1 MGHSAIM
8 SVRITGNASDAI
20 KAFEKTAKRA
30 AAFGSFM
37 GNVAARGVE
46 KLWDKL
52 SSFSSDVIGMSDS
65 VDKFKNTMSFAGLD
79 TGAIDKAAKD
89 ARKYADETV
98 YGLDDIQNTVAQL
111 AANGV
116 KNYTQVT
123 QAAGNLNAVAGGNAE
138 TFKSVTMALTQT
150 IGAGK
155 LTTENWNQIAD
166 AIPGAS
172 GKLQEAMRKNQAFT
186 GDFRDA
192 MAKGQISAEE
202 FSQAL
207 VDLGMTDVAREA
219 ATSTQT
225 IEGALGNLEA
235 AITGGLADAFDLI
248 KPMVTAAMSAAAD
261 TISTYAGRATKYMA
275 DFGKAFTD
283 GGVLETGKTMLTDI
297 GRALGSLAGAFG
309 DVLGAL
315 NPFSADLSDASTA
328 GSIAAEMF
336 NTLTE
341 YVGAAS
347 NKLRDVAAWLSTA
360 AQGLRDSGAAQAFL
374 GVWNRIAPTLQAV
387 ASAIRDV
394 VAGFLPAG
402 SAMDTAANAGTTVGT
417 VFKAAAGVV
426 SSMLDALKGLAQW
439 AAANAPVIRTAIVG
453 IGAGFAAWK
462 IAPIVQNT
470 VGVVQNFVG
479 ALKAAKAAQQAATTA
494 QTLFNVALN
503 ANPIGAIVTA
513 IGLVVAA
520 LYAFFTQTETGRQA
534 WQGFM
539 DWLGAAWQNLVTAL
553 QPVIDAIGALWQ
565 SACEFAG
572 ALWEAFSTRLAEI
585 WNAIQPV
592 LQPVI
597 DWIMVGWQTAGD
609 AIKLV
614 WDTVGSYITTVVNI
628 IRGVFDAATAIIRGD
643 WQAAG
648 DAVRGIWNAIGSFFS
663 GLVGR
668 IGGFFSGLVGRITGY
683 FSNAGNSVKNAWN
696 GVANWFGG
704 IPSRIAGFFANAGSL
719 LWNAGASIIN
729 GLWDGLKSKWEGVK
743 SWFGGIGDWIKAH
756 KGPPS
761 YDKVLLTENGRLIM
775 QGFARGLR
783 NGFASDVTRAINQVN
798 GRLGSMPLTLAYAAT
813 GADMQPAQ
821 QINVNVEFSGV
832 VGDPE
837 AVARQIRRVLDD
849 YDTKRR

>member
-30 AAFGSFM
+30 ATFGSFV
-37 GNVAARGVE
+37 GNVAAKGVE

-65 VDKFKNTMSFAGLD
+65 VDKFKNTMRFAGID
-79 TGAIDKAAKD
+79 SSAIDKAAKD
-89 ARKYADETV
+89 ARRYADETV
-98 YGLDDIQNTVAQL
+98 YGLDDIQNTMAQL

-123 QAAGNLNAVAGGNAE
+123 QAAGNLNAVAGGNAD

-186 GDFRDA
+186 GNFRDA

-248 KPMVTAAMSAAAD
+248 KPMVTGAMGAAAEM
-261 TISTYAGRATKYMA
+261 ISTYAGRATKYMA
-275 DFGKAFTD
+275 DFGKAFTA

-297 GRALGSLAGAFG
+297 GRALGSLGGAFG

-315 NPFSADLSDASTA
+315 NPFNTDLSNASTA

-336 NTLTE
+336 NTLSE
-341 YVGAAS
+341 YAGAAS
-347 NKLRDVAAWLSTA
+347 NRLQDVAAWLSRA
-360 AQGLRDSGAAQAFL
+360 AQGLRDSGAANAFL

-387 ASAIRDV
+387 VSAIRDV

-417 VFKAAAGVV
+417 VFRAAAGIV
-426 SSMLDALKGLAQW
+426 SSMLDALNGLAQW
-439 AAANAPVIRTAIVG
+439 ASANAAMIRAAIVG
-453 IGAGFAAWK
+453 IGAAFAAFK
-462 IAPIVQNT
+462 IAP
-470 VGVVQNFVG
+470 VVQGAIGAMQNFIG

-494 QTLFNVALN
+494 QTLFNMALN
-503 ANPIGAIVTA
+503 ANPIGMIVTA

-534 WQGFM
+534 WVSFM
-539 DWLGAAWQNLVTAL
+539 DWLAAAWQNLVAVL
-553 QPVIDAIGALWQ
+553 QPVIDALGQLWN
-565 SACEFAG
+565 SAVEFAS

-597 DWIMVGWQTAGD
+597 DWITVQWQICGD

-614 WDTVGSYITTVVNI
+614 WDTVGSAITTIVNVI
-628 IRGVFDAATAIIRGD
+628 KGVFDVATAVIRGD

-648 DAVRGIWNAIGSFFS
+648 NAVKGIWNAIGSFFS
-663 GLVGR
+663 GLGNR
-668 IGGFFSGLVGRITGY
+668 IAGFFSGACARIAGF
-683 FSNAGNSVKNAWN
+683 FSNAGNSVKGAWN
-696 GVANWFGG
+696 GVVSWFAGLPGRIVG
-704 IPSRIAGFFANAGSL
+704 IFAGAGSW
-719 LWNAGASIIN
+719 LWNAGSSIIN
-729 GLWDGLKSKWEGVK
+729 GLWDGLKSAWGNVT
-743 SWFGGIGDWIKAH
+743 SWVGGLGDWIKAH

-783 NGFASDVTRAINQVN
+783 SGFASDVTRAINQMN
-798 GRLGSMPLTLAYAAT
+798 GRLGSMPLTLAYTAN
-813 GADMQPAQ
+813 ADTTPAQ
-821 QINVNVEFSGV
+821 QITVNVRFDGLV
-832 VGDPE
+832 TDPE
-837 AVARQIRRVLDD
+837 GVARQINRLLDD
-849 YDTKRR
+849 YSRKRR

>member
-30 AAFGSFM
+30 ATFGSFV
-37 GNVAARGVE
+37 GNVAAKGVE

-65 VDKFKNTMSFAGLD
+65 VDKFKNTMRFAGID
-79 TGAIDKAAKD
+79 SSAIDKAAKD
-89 ARKYADETV
+89 ARRYADETV
-98 YGLDDIQNTVAQL
+98 YGLDDIQNTMAQL

-123 QAAGNLNAVAGGNAE
+123 QAAGNLNAVAGGNAD

-186 GDFRDA
+186 GNFRDA

-248 KPMVTAAMSAAAD
+248 KPMVTGAMGAAAEM
-261 TISTYAGRATKYMA
+261 ISTYAGRATKYMA
-275 DFGKAFTD
+275 DFGKAFTA

-297 GRALGSLAGAFG
+297 GRALGSLGGAFG

-315 NPFSADLSDASTA
+315 NPFNTDLSNASTA

-336 NTLTE
+336 NTLSE
-341 YVGAAS
+341 YAGAAS
-347 NKLRDVAAWLSTA
+347 NRLQDVAAWLSRA
-360 AQGLRDSGAAQAFL
+360 AQGLRDSGAANAFL

-387 ASAIRDV
+387 VSAIRDV

-417 VFKAAAGVV
+417 VFRAAAGIV
-426 SSMLDALKGLAQW
+426 SSMLDALNGLAQW
-439 AAANAPVIRTAIVG
+439 ASANAAMIRAAIVG
-453 IGAGFAAWK
+453 IGAAFAAFK
-462 IAPIVQNT
+462 IAP
-470 VGVVQNFVG
+470 VVQGAIGAMQNFIG

-494 QTLFNVALN
+494 QTLFNMALN
-503 ANPIGAIVTA
+503 ANPIGMIVTA

-534 WQGFM
+534 WVSFM
-539 DWLGAAWQNLVTAL
+539 DWLAAAWQNLVAVL
-553 QPVIDAIGALWQ
+553 QPVIDALGQLWN
-565 SACEFAG
+565 SAVEFAS
-572 ALWEAFSTRLAEI
+572 ALCEAFSTRLAEI

-597 DWIMVGWQTAGD
+597 DWITVQWQICGD

-614 WDTVGSYITTVVNI
+614 WDTVGSAITTIVNVI
-628 IRGVFDAATAIIRGD
+628 KGVFDVATAVIRGD

-648 DAVRGIWNAIGSFFS
+648 NAVKGIWNAIGSFFS
-663 GLVGR
+663 GLGNR
-668 IGGFFSGLVGRITGY
+668 IAGFFSGACARIAGF
-683 FSNAGNSVKNAWN
+683 FSNAGNSVKGAWN
-696 GVANWFGG
+696 GVVSWFAGLPGRIVG
-704 IPSRIAGFFANAGSL
+704 IFAGAGSW
-719 LWNAGASIIN
+719 LWNAGSSIIN
-729 GLWDGLKSKWEGVK
+729 GLWDGLKSAWGNVT
-743 SWFGGIGDWIKAH
+743 SWVGGLGDWIKAH

-783 NGFASDVTRAINQVN
+783 SGFASDVTRAINQMN
-798 GRLGSMPLTLAYAAT
+798 GRLGSMPLTLAYTAN
-813 GADMQPAQ
+813 ADTTPAQ
-821 QINVNVEFSGV
+821 QITVNVRFDGLV
-832 VGDPE
+832 TDPE
-837 AVARQIRRVLDD
+837 GVARQINRLLDD
-849 YDTKRR
+849 YSRKRR

>member
-30 AAFGSFM
+30 AAFGSFV
-37 GNVAARGVE
+37 GNVAAKGVE

-52 SSFSSDVIGMSDS
+52 SSFSSDVVNMSDS
-65 VDKFKNTMSFAGLD
+65 VDKFKSTMRFAGID
-79 TGAIDKAAKD
+79 SSAIDKAAKD
-89 ARKYADETV
+89 ARRYADETV
-98 YGLDDIQNTVAQL
+98 YGLDDIQNTMAQL

-123 QAAGNLNAVAGGNAE
+123 QAAGNLNAVAGGNAD

-248 KPMVTAAMSAAAD
+248 KPMVTGAMGAAAEM
-261 TISTYAGRATKYMA
+261 ISTYAGRATKYMA
-275 DFGKAFTD
+275 DFGKAFTA

-297 GRALGSLAGAFG
+297 GRALGSLGGAFG

-315 NPFSADLSDASTA
+315 NPFNTDLSNASTA

-336 NTLTE
+336 NTLSE
-341 YVGAAS
+341 YAGAAS
-347 NKLRDVAAWLSTA
+347 NRLQDVAAWLSRA
-360 AQGLRDSGAAQAFL
+360 AQGLRDSGAANAFL

-387 ASAIRDV
+387 VAAIRDV

-417 VFKAAAGVV
+417 VFKTAAGIV
-426 SSMLDALKGLAQW
+426 SSMLDALNGLAQW
-439 AAANAPVIRTAIVG
+439 ASANAAMIRAAIVG
-453 IGAGFAAWK
+453 IGAAFAAFK
-462 IAPIVQNT
+462 IAP
-470 VGVVQNFVG
+470 VVQGAIGAMQNFIG

-494 QTLFNVALN
+494 QTLFNMALN
-503 ANPIGAIVTA
+503 ANPIGMIVTA

-520 LYAFFTQTETGRQA
+520 LYAFFTQTETGRQTWA
-534 WQGFM
+534 SFM
-539 DWLGAAWQNLVTAL
+539 DWLGVAWQNLVTVL
-553 QPVIDAIGALWQ
+553 QPVIDALGQLWN
-565 SACEFAG
+565 SAVEFAS

-597 DWIMVGWQTAGD
+597 DWITLQWQICGD

-614 WDTVGSYITTVVNI
+614 WDTVGSAITTIVNVI
-628 IRGVFDAATAIIRGD
+628 KGVFDVATAVIRGD

-648 DAVRGIWNAIGSFFS
+648 NAVRNIWNAIGSFFS

-668 IGGFFSGLVGRITGY
+668 IGSFFSGLVGRITGY
-683 FSNAGNSVKNAWN
+683 FSNAANGVRNTWN
-696 GVANWFGG
+696 GVVSWFAGL
-704 IPSRIAGFFANAGSL
+704 PSRIAGIFAGAGSW

-729 GLWDGLKSKWEGVK
+729 GLWDGLKSAWGNVT
-743 SWFGGIGDWIKAH
+743 SWVSGLGDWIKSH

-783 NGFASDVTRAINQVN
+783 SGFASDVTRAINQMN
-798 GRLGSMPLTLAYAAT
+798 GRLGSMPLTLAYTTAGDAA
-813 GADMQPAQ
+813 PAQ
-821 QINVNVEFSGV
+821 QITVNVEFNGV
-832 VGDPE
+832 VSDPE
-837 AVARQIRRVLDD
+837 GTARQITKLLDD
-849 YDTKRR
+849 YTAKRR

>member
-1 MGHSAIM
+1 MGHSTIM

-20 KAFEKTAKRA
+20 KAFEKTAKKA
-30 AAFGSFM
+30 AAFGSFV

-89 ARKYADETV
+89 ARRYADETV
-98 YGLDDIQNTVAQL
+98 YGLDDIQNTMAQL

-116 KNYTQVT
+116 SNYTQIT

-192 MAKGQISAEE
+192 MAKGQISAAE
-202 FSQAL
+202 FTQAL

-248 KPMVTAAMSAAAD
+248 KPMVTGAMGAAAEM
-261 TISTYAGRATKYMA
+261 ISTYAGRATKYMA
-275 DFGKAFTD
+275 DFGKAFTA

-297 GRALGSLAGAFG
+297 GRALGSLGGAFG

-315 NPFSADLSDASTA
+315 NPFNTDLSNASTA

-336 NTLTE
+336 NTLSE
-341 YVGAAS
+341 YAGAAS
-347 NKLRDVAAWLSTA
+347 NRLQDVAAWLSRA
-360 AQGLRDSGAAQAFL
+360 AQGLRDSGAANAFL

-387 ASAIRDV
+387 VAAIRDV

-417 VFKAAAGVV
+417 VFRAAAGIV
-426 SSMLDALKGLAQW
+426 SSMLDALNGLAQW
-439 AAANAPVIRTAIVG
+439 ASANAAMIRAAIVG
-453 IGAGFAAWK
+453 IGAAFAAFK
-462 IAPIVQNT
+462 IAP
-470 VGVVQNFVG
+470 VVQGATAAMQNFIG

-494 QTLFNVALN
+494 QTLFNMALN
-503 ANPIGAIVTA
+503 ANPIGMIVTA

-520 LYAFFTQTETGRQA
+520 LYAFFTQTETGRAA

-539 DWLGAAWQNLVTAL
+539 DWLGAAWQNLVTVL
-553 QPVIDAIGALWQ
+553 QPVIDALGQLWN
-565 SACEFAG
+565 SAVQFAST
-572 ALWEAFSTRLAEI
+572 LWEAFSTRLAEI

-597 DWIMVGWQTAGD
+597 DWITVQWQICGD

-614 WDTVGSYITTVVNI
+614 WDTVGSAITTIVNVI
-628 IRGVFDAATAIIRGD
+628 KGVFDVATAVIRGD
-643 WQAAG
+643 WEGAG
-648 DAVRGIWNAIGSFFS
+648 NAVRGIWNAIGSFFS

-668 IGGFFSGLVGRITGY
+668 IGSFFSGLVGRITGY
-683 FSNAGNSVKNAWN
+683 FSNAANGVRNTWN
-696 GVANWFGG
+696 GVVSWFAGL
-704 IPSRIAGFFANAGSL
+704 PSRIAGIFAGAGSW

-729 GLWDGLKSKWEGVK
+729 GLWDGLKSAWGNVT
-743 SWFGGIGDWIKAH
+743 SWVSGLGDWIKSH

-783 NGFASDVTRAINQVN
+783 SGFASDVTRAINQMN
-798 GRLGSMPLTLAYAAT
+798 GRLGSMPLTLAYTTAGDAA
-813 GADMQPAQ
+813 PVQ
-821 QINVNVEFSGV
+821 QITVNVRFDGLV
-832 VGDPE
+832 TDPE
-837 AVARQIRRVLDD
+837 GTARQINRLLDD
-849 YDTKRR
+849 YSRKRR

>member
-30 AAFGSFM
+30 AAFGSFV
-37 GNVAARGVE
+37 GTVAAKGVE

-52 SSFSSDVIGMSDS
+52 SSFSSDVVNMSDS
-65 VDKFKNTMSFAGLD
+65 VDKFKSTMRFAGID
-79 TGAIDKAAKD
+79 SSAIDKAAKD
-89 ARKYADETV
+89 ARRYADETV
-98 YGLDDIQNTVAQL
+98 YGLDDIQNTMAQL

-116 KNYTQVT
+116 RNYTQVT
-123 QAAGNLNAVAGGNAE
+123 QAAGNLNAVAGGNAD

-192 MAKGQISAEE
+192 MAKGQITADE

-235 AITGGLADAFDLI
+235 AITGGIADTFDLI
-248 KPMVTAAMSAAAD
+248 KPMVTGAMGAAAEM
-261 TISTYAGRATKYMA
+261 ISTYAGRATAYMA
-275 DFGKAFTD
+275 DFGKAFAA

-297 GRALGSLAGAFG
+297 GRALGSLGAAFG

-315 NPFSADLSDASTA
+315 NPFNTNLSDASTA

-341 YVGAAS
+341 YVGMAS
-347 NKLRDVAAWLSTA
+347 NRLQDAAAWLSSA
-360 AQGLRDSGAAQAFL
+360 AQALRDSGAAQAFL
-374 GVWNRIAPTLQAV
+374 GVWHRIAPTVQAV
-387 ASAIRDV
+387 VSAIRDV
-394 VAGFLPAG
+394 VAGFLPAS
-402 SAMDTAANAGTTVGT
+402 SAMDTAATAGNTVGS
-417 VFKAAAGVV
+417 VFKTAGSIV
-426 SSMLDALKGLAQW
+426 SAMLDALKGLAQW
-439 AAANAPVIRTAIVG
+439 ASANAPVIRTAIVG

-462 IAPIVQNT
+462 IAPIIQNT
-470 VGVVQNFVG
+470 VGAVQTFVG
-479 ALKAAKAAQQAATTA
+479 ALKAAKTAQQAATTA
-494 QTLFNVALN
+494 QTLFNMALN
-503 ANPIGAIVTA
+503 ANPIGMIVTA

-534 WQGFM
+534 WASFM
-539 DWLGAAWQNLVTAL
+539 DWLAAAWQNLVAVL
-553 QPVIDAIGALWQ
+553 QPIIDALGALWQ

-572 ALWEAFSTRLAEI
+572 ALWEAFNTRIAEI

-597 DWIMVGWQTAGD
+597 DWITMQWQICGD

-614 WDTVGSYITTVVNI
+614 WDTVGSAITTIVNV
-628 IRGVFDAATAIIRGD
+628 IRGIFDVATAVIRGD
-643 WQAAG
+643 WEGAG
-648 DAVRGIWNAIGSFFS
+648 NAVKGIWNA
-663 GLVGR
+663 
-668 IGGFFSGLVGRITGY
+668 IGGFFSGLV
-683 FSNAGNSVKNAWN
+683 N
-696 GVANWFGG
+696 
-704 IPSRIAGFFANAGSL
+704 RIAGFFAGLVGRITGFFSNAANGVRNTWNGVVSWFAGLPGRIVGIFAGAGSW
-719 LWNAGASIIN
+719 LWNAGSSIIN
-729 GLWDGLKSKWEGVK
+729 GLWDGLKSAWGNVT
-743 SWFGGIGDWIKAH
+743 SWVSGLGDWIKSH

-783 NGFASDVTRAINQVN
+783 SGFASDVTSAINQMN
-798 GRLGSMPLTLAYAAT
+798 GRLGSMPLTLAYAT
-813 GADMQPAQ
+813 GAGAAPVQ
-821 QINVNVEFSGV
+821 QITVNVRFDGLV
-832 VGDPE
+832 TDPE
-837 AVARQIRRVLDD
+837 GTARQINKLLDD
-849 YDTKRR
+849 YTAKRR

>member
-20 KAFEKTAKRA
+20 KAFEKTAKKA
-30 AAFGSFM
+30 AAFGSFV
-37 GNVAARGVE
+37 GNVAAQGVE

-65 VDKFKNTMSFAGLD
+65 VDKFKNTMRFAGID
-79 TGAIDKAAKD
+79 SSAIDKAAKD
-89 ARKYADETV
+89 ARRYADETV
-98 YGLDDIQNTVAQL
+98 YGLDDIQNTMAQL

-123 QAAGNLNAVAGGNAE
+123 QAAGNLNAVAGGNAD

-219 ATSTQT
+219 ATSKQT

-248 KPMVTAAMSAAAD
+248 KPMVTGAMGAAAEM
-261 TISTYAGRATKYMA
+261 ISTYAGRATKYMA
-275 DFGKAFTD
+275 DFGKAFTA

-297 GRALGSLAGAFG
+297 GRALGSLGGAFG

-315 NPFSADLSDASTA
+315 NPFNTDLSNASTA

-336 NTLTE
+336 NTLSE
-341 YVGAAS
+341 YAGAAS
-347 NKLRDVAAWLSTA
+347 NRLQDVAAWLSRA
-360 AQGLRDSGAAQAFL
+360 AQGLRDSGAANAFL

-387 ASAIRDV
+387 VAAIRDV

-417 VFKAAAGVV
+417 VFRAAAGIV
-426 SSMLDALKGLAQW
+426 SSMLDALNGLAQW
-439 AAANAPVIRTAIVG
+439 ASANAAMIRAAIVG
-453 IGAGFAAWK
+453 IGAAFAAFK
-462 IAPIVQNT
+462 IAP
-470 VGVVQNFVG
+470 VVQGAIGAMQNFIG

-494 QTLFNVALN
+494 QTLFNMAVN
-503 ANPIGAIVTA
+503 ANPIGMIVTA

-520 LYAFFTQTETGRQA
+520 LYAFFTQTETGRAA

-539 DWLGAAWQNLVTAL
+539 DWLGAAWQNLVTVL
-553 QPVIDAIGALWQ
+553 QPVIDALGQLWN
-565 SACEFAG
+565 SAVQFAG
-572 ALWEAFSTRLAEI
+572 TLWEAFSTRLAEI

-597 DWIMVGWQTAGD
+597 DWITLQWQICGD

-614 WDTVGSYITTVVNI
+614 WDTVGSAITTIVNVI
-628 IRGVFDAATAIIRGD
+628 KGVFDVATAVIRGD

-648 DAVRGIWNAIGSFFS
+648 NAVRNIWNAIGSFFS

-668 IGGFFSGLVGRITGY
+668 IGSFFSGLVGRITGY
-683 FSNAGNSVKNAWN
+683 FSNAANGVRNTWN
-696 GVANWFGG
+696 GVVSWFAGL
-704 IPSRIAGFFANAGSL
+704 PSRIAGIFAGAGSW

-729 GLWDGLKSKWEGVK
+729 GLWDGLKSAWGNVT
-743 SWFGGIGDWIKAH
+743 SWVSGLGDWIKSH

-783 NGFASDVTRAINQVN
+783 SGFASDVTRAINQMN
-798 GRLGSMPLTLAYAAT
+798 GRLGSMPLTLAYTTAGDAA
-813 GADMQPAQ
+813 PAQ
-821 QINVNVEFSGV
+821 QITVNVRFESLV
-832 VGDPE
+832 TDPE
-837 AVARQIRRVLDD
+837 GTARQITKLLND
-849 YDTKRR
+849 YTAKRR

>member
-30 AAFGSFM
+30 ATFGSFV
-37 GNVAARGVE
+37 GNVAAKGVE

-65 VDKFKNTMSFAGLD
+65 VDKFKNTMRFAGID
-79 TGAIDKAAKD
+79 SSAIDKAAKD
-89 ARKYADETV
+89 ARRYADETV
-98 YGLDDIQNTVAQL
+98 YGLDDIQNTMAQL

-123 QAAGNLNAVAGGNAE
+123 QAAGNLNAVAGGNAD

-186 GDFRDA
+186 GNFRDA

-248 KPMVTAAMSAAAD
+248 KPMVTGAMGAAAEM
-261 TISTYAGRATKYMA
+261 ISTYAGRATKYMA
-275 DFGKAFTD
+275 DFGKAFTA

-297 GRALGSLAGAFG
+297 GRALGSLGGAFG

-315 NPFSADLSDASTA
+315 NPFNTDLSNASTA

-336 NTLTE
+336 NTLSE
-341 YVGAAS
+341 YAGAAS
-347 NKLRDVAAWLSTA
+347 NRLQDVAAWLSRA
-360 AQGLRDSGAAQAFL
+360 AQGLRDSGAANAFL

-387 ASAIRDV
+387 VSAIRDV

-417 VFKAAAGVV
+417 VFRAAAGIV
-426 SSMLDALKGLAQW
+426 SSMLDALNGLAQW
-439 AAANAPVIRTAIVG
+439 ASANAAMIRAAIVG
-453 IGAGFAAWK
+453 IGAAFAAFK
-462 IAPIVQNT
+462 IAP
-470 VGVVQNFVG
+470 VVQGAIGAMQNFIG

-494 QTLFNVALN
+494 QTLFNMALN
-503 ANPIGAIVTA
+503 ANPIGMIVTA

-534 WQGFM
+534 WVSFM
-539 DWLGAAWQNLVTAL
+539 DWLAAAWQNLVAVL
-553 QPVIDAIGALWQ
+553 QPVIDALGQLWN
-565 SACEFAG
+565 SAVEFAS

-597 DWIMVGWQTAGD
+597 DWITVQWQICGD

-614 WDTVGSYITTVVNI
+614 WDTVGSAITTIVNVI
-628 IRGVFDAATAIIRGD
+628 KGVFDVATAVIRGD

-648 DAVRGIWNAIGSFFS
+648 NAVKGIWNAIGSFFS
-663 GLVGR
+663 GLGNR
-668 IGGFFSGLVGRITGY
+668 IAGFFSGACARIAGF
-683 FSNAGNSVKNAWN
+683 FSNAGNSVKGAWN
-696 GVANWFGG
+696 GVVSWFAGLPGRIVG
-704 IPSRIAGFFANAGSL
+704 IFAGAGSW
-719 LWNAGASIIN
+719 LWNAGSSIIN
-729 GLWDGLKSKWEGVK
+729 GLWDGLKSAWGNVT
-743 SWFGGIGDWIKAH
+743 SWVGGLGDWIKAH

-783 NGFASDVTRAINQVN
+783 SGFASDVTRAINQMN
-798 GRLGSMPLTLAYAAT
+798 GRLGSMPLTLAYTAN
-813 GADMQPAQ
+813 ADTTPAQ
-821 QINVNVEFSGV
+821 QITVNVRFEGLV
-832 VGDPE
+832 TDPE
-837 AVARQIRRVLDD
+837 GVARQINRLLDD
-849 YDTKRR
+849 YSRKRR

>member
-52 SSFSSDVIGMSDS
+52 SSFSSDVINMSDS
-65 VDKFKNTMSFAGLD
+65 VDKFKSTMRFAGID
-79 TGAIDKAAKD
+79 SSAIDKAAKD
-89 ARKYADETV
+89 ARRYADETV
-98 YGLDDIQNTVAQL
+98 YGLDDIQNTMAQL

-123 QAAGNLNAVAGGNAE
+123 QAAGNLNAVAGGNAD

-248 KPMVTAAMSAAAD
+248 KPMVTGAMGAAAEM
-261 TISTYAGRATKYMA
+261 ISTYAGRATKYMA
-275 DFGKAFTD
+275 DFGKAFTA

-297 GRALGSLAGAFG
+297 GRALGSLGGAFG

-315 NPFSADLSDASTA
+315 NPFNTDLSNASTA

-336 NTLTE
+336 NTLSE
-341 YVGAAS
+341 YAGAAS
-347 NKLRDVAAWLSTA
+347 NRLQDVAAWLSRA
-360 AQGLRDSGAAQAFL
+360 AQGLRDSGAANAFL

-387 ASAIRDV
+387 VAAIHNV

-417 VFKAAAGVV
+417 VFKTAAGIV
-426 SSMLDALKGLAQW
+426 SSMLDALNGLAQW
-439 AAANAPVIRTAIVG
+439 ASANAAMIRAAIVG
-453 IGAGFAAWK
+453 IGAAFAAFK
-462 IAPIVQNT
+462 IAP
-470 VGVVQNFVG
+470 VVQGAIGAMQNFIG

-494 QTLFNVALN
+494 QTLFNMALN
-503 ANPIGAIVTA
+503 ANPIGMIVTA

-520 LYAFFTQTETGRQA
+520 LYAFFTQTETGRAA

-539 DWLGAAWQNLVTAL
+539 DWLGAAWQNLVTVL
-553 QPVIDAIGALWQ
+553 QPVIDALGQLWN
-565 SACEFAG
+565 SAVQFAG

-585 WNAIQPV
+585 WAAIQPV

-597 DWIMVGWQTAGD
+597 DWIMTQWQICGD

-614 WDTVGSYITTVVNI
+614 WDTVGSAITTIVNVI
-628 IRGVFDAATAIIRGD
+628 KGIFDVATALIRGD
-643 WQAAG
+643 WEGAG
-648 DAVRGIWNAIGSFFS
+648 NAVRNIWNA
-663 GLVGR
+663 
-668 IGGFFSGLVGRITGY
+668 IGGFFSGLG
-683 FSNAGNSVKNAWN
+683 
-696 GVANWFGG
+696 
-704 IPSRIAGFFANAGSL
+704 SRIAGFFSSACSRIAGFFSGAGNSVKAAWNGVVNWFAGLPGRIMGIFAGAGSWL
-719 LWNAGASIIN
+719 AGAGQAIMD
-729 GLWDGLKSKWEGVK
+729 GLLGGLKSAWNNVT
-743 SWFGGIGDWIKAH
+743 SFVGGIGDWIKAH

-775 QGFARGLR
+775 QGFAKGLR
-783 NGFASDVTRAINQVN
+783 NGFATDVTRTIAQMN
-798 GRLGSMPLTLAYAAT
+798 GRLGSMPLTLAYTTAGDAA
-813 GADMQPAQ
+813 PAQ
-821 QINVNVEFSGV
+821 QITVNVEFNGV
-832 VGDPE
+832 VSDPE
-837 AVARQIRRVLDD
+837 GTARQITKLLND
-849 YDTKRR
+849 YSAKRR

>member
-20 KAFEKTAKRA
+20 KAFEKTAKKA
-30 AAFGSFM
+30 AAFGSFV
-37 GNVAARGVE
+37 GNVAAKGVE

-65 VDKFKNTMSFAGLD
+65 VDKFKNTMRFAGID
-79 TGAIDKAAKD
+79 SSAIDKAAKD
-89 ARKYADETV
+89 ARRYADETV
-98 YGLDDIQNTVAQL
+98 YDLDDIQNTMAQL

-116 KNYTQVT
+116 KNYTQIT
-123 QAAGNLNAVAGGNAE
+123 QAAGNLNAVAGGNAD

-248 KPMVTAAMSAAAD
+248 KPMVTGAMGAAAD
-261 TISTYAGRATKYMA
+261 MISTYAGRATAYMA
-275 DFGKAFTD
+275 DFGKAFTA

-297 GRALGSLAGAFG
+297 GRALGSLGDAFG

-315 NPFSADLSDASTA
+315 NPFNTNLSDASTA
-328 GSIAAEMF
+328 GDAAAEMF
-336 NTLTE
+336 NTLSE
-341 YVGAAS
+341 YAGAAS
-347 NKLRDVAAWLSTA
+347 NKLQDVAAWLSTA

-374 GVWNRIAPTLQAV
+374 GVWNRITPTLQAV
-387 ASAIRDV
+387 VAAIRDV

-417 VFKAAAGVV
+417 VFKTAAGIV
-426 SSMLDALKGLAQW
+426 SSMLDALNGLAQW
-439 AAANAPVIRTAIVG
+439 ASANAAMIRAAIVG
-453 IGAGFAAWK
+453 IGAAFAAFK
-462 IAPIVQNT
+462 IAP
-470 VGVVQNFVG
+470 VVQGAIGAMQNFIG

-494 QTLFNVALN
+494 QTLFNMALN
-503 ANPIGAIVTA
+503 ANPIGMIVTA

-534 WQGFM
+534 WASFM
-539 DWLGAAWQNLVTAL
+539 DWLAAAWQNLVAVL
-553 QPVIDAIGALWQ
+553 QPVIDALGQLWN
-565 SACEFAG
+565 SAVEFAS

-597 DWIMVGWQTAGD
+597 DWITVQWQICGD

-614 WDTVGSYITTVVNI
+614 WDTVGSAITTIVNVI
-628 IRGVFDAATAIIRGD
+628 KGVFDVATAVIRGD

-648 DAVRGIWNAIGSFFS
+648 NAVKGIWNAIGSFFS
-663 GLVGR
+663 GLGNR
-668 IGGFFSGLVGRITGY
+668 IAGFFSGACARIAGF
-683 FSNAGNSVKNAWN
+683 FSNAGNSVKGAWN
-696 GVANWFGG
+696 GVVSWFAGLPGRIVG
-704 IPSRIAGFFANAGSL
+704 IFAGAGSW
-719 LWNAGASIIN
+719 LWNAGSSIIN
-729 GLWDGLKSKWEGVK
+729 GLWDGLKSAWGNVT
-743 SWFGGIGDWIKAH
+743 SWVGGLGDWIKAH

-783 NGFASDVTRAINQVN
+783 SGFASDVTRAINQMN
-798 GRLGSMPLTLAYAAT
+798 GRLGSMPLTLAYTTAGDAA
-813 GADMQPAQ
+813 PAQ
-821 QINVNVEFSGV
+821 QITVNVEFNGV
-832 VGDPE
+832 VSDPE
-837 AVARQIRRVLDD
+837 GTARQITKLLND
-849 YDTKRR
+849 YSAKRR

>member
-20 KAFEKTAKRA
+20 KAFEKTAKKA
-30 AAFGSFM
+30 AAFGSFV
-37 GNVAARGVE
+37 GNVAAQGVE

-65 VDKFKNTMSFAGLD
+65 VDKFKNTMRFAGID
-79 TGAIDKAAKD
+79 SSAIDKAAKD
-89 ARKYADETV
+89 ARRYADETV
-98 YGLDDIQNTVAQL
+98 YGLDDIQNTMAQL

-123 QAAGNLNAVAGGNAE
+123 QAAGNLNAVAGGNAD

-248 KPMVTAAMSAAAD
+248 KPMVTGAMGAAAEM
-261 TISTYAGRATKYMA
+261 ISTYAGRATKYMA
-275 DFGKAFTD
+275 DFGKAFTA

-297 GRALGSLAGAFG
+297 GRALGSLGGAFG

-315 NPFSADLSDASTA
+315 NPFNTDLSNASTA

-336 NTLTE
+336 NTLSE
-341 YVGAAS
+341 YAGAAS
-347 NKLRDVAAWLSTA
+347 NRLQDVAAWLSRA
-360 AQGLRDSGAAQAFL
+360 AQGLRDSGAANAFL

-387 ASAIRDV
+387 VAAIRDV

-417 VFKAAAGVV
+417 VFRAAAGIV
-426 SSMLDALKGLAQW
+426 SSMLDALNGLAQW
-439 AAANAPVIRTAIVG
+439 ASANAAMIRAAIVG
-453 IGAGFAAWK
+453 IGAAFAAFK
-462 IAPIVQNT
+462 IAP
-470 VGVVQNFVG
+470 VVQGAIGAMQNFIG

-494 QTLFNVALN
+494 QTLFNMAVN
-503 ANPIGAIVTA
+503 ANPIGMIVTA

-520 LYAFFTQTETGRQA
+520 LYAFFTQTETGRAA

-539 DWLGAAWQNLVTAL
+539 DWLGAAWQNLVTVL
-553 QPVIDAIGALWQ
+553 QPVIDALGQLWN
-565 SACEFAG
+565 SAVQFAG
-572 ALWEAFSTRLAEI
+572 TLWEAFSTRLAEI

-597 DWIMVGWQTAGD
+597 DWITLQWQICGD

-614 WDTVGSYITTVVNI
+614 WDTVGSAITTIVNVI
-628 IRGVFDAATAIIRGD
+628 KGVFDVATAVIRGD

-648 DAVRGIWNAIGSFFS
+648 NAVRNIWNAIGSFFS

-668 IGGFFSGLVGRITGY
+668 IGSFFSGLVGRITGY
-683 FSNAGNSVKNAWN
+683 FSNAANGVRNTWN
-696 GVANWFGG
+696 GVVSWFAGL
-704 IPSRIAGFFANAGSL
+704 PSRIAGIFAGAGSW

-729 GLWDGLKSKWEGVK
+729 GLWDGLKSAWGNVT
-743 SWFGGIGDWIKAH
+743 SWVSGLGDWIKSH

-783 NGFASDVTRAINQVN
+783 SGFASDVTRAINQMN
-798 GRLGSMPLTLAYAAT
+798 GRLGSMPLTLAYTTAGDAA
-813 GADMQPAQ
+813 PAQ
-821 QINVNVEFSGV
+821 QITVNVRFESLV
-832 VGDPE
+832 TDPE
-837 AVARQIRRVLDD
+837 GTARQITKLLND
-849 YDTKRR
+849 YTAKRR

>member
-52 SSFSSDVIGMSDS
+52 SSFSSDVINMSDS
-65 VDKFKNTMSFAGLD
+65 VDKFKSTMRFAGID
-79 TGAIDKAAKD
+79 SSAIDKAAKD
-89 ARKYADETV
+89 ARRYADETV
-98 YGLDDIQNTVAQL
+98 YGLDDIQNTMAQL

-123 QAAGNLNAVAGGNAE
+123 QAAGNLNAVAGGNAD

-248 KPMVTAAMSAAAD
+248 KPMVTGAMGAAAEM
-261 TISTYAGRATKYMA
+261 ISTYAGRATKYMA
-275 DFGKAFTD
+275 DFGKAFTA

-297 GRALGSLAGAFG
+297 GRALGSLGGAFG

-315 NPFSADLSDASTA
+315 NPFNTDLSSASTA

-336 NTLTE
+336 NTLSE
-341 YVGAAS
+341 YAGAAS
-347 NKLRDVAAWLSTA
+347 NRLQDVAAWLSRA
-360 AQGLRDSGAAQAFL
+360 AQGLRDSGAANAFL

-387 ASAIRDV
+387 VSAIRDV

-417 VFKAAAGVV
+417 VFRAAAGIV
-426 SSMLDALKGLAQW
+426 SSMLDALNGLAQW
-439 AAANAPVIRTAIVG
+439 ASANAAMIRAAIVG
-453 IGAGFAAWK
+453 IGAAFAAFK
-462 IAPIVQNT
+462 IAP
-470 VGVVQNFVG
+470 VVQGAIGAMQNFIG

-494 QTLFNVALN
+494 QTLFNMALN
-503 ANPIGAIVTA
+503 ANPIGMIVTA

-520 LYAFFTQTETGRQA
+520 LYAFFTQTETGRAA

-539 DWLGAAWQNLVTAL
+539 DWLGAAWQNLVTVL
-553 QPVIDAIGALWQ
+553 QPVIDALGQLWN
-565 SACEFAG
+565 SAVEFAS
-572 ALWEAFSTRLAEI
+572 ALWEAFSARLAEI

-597 DWIMVGWQTAGD
+597 DWITLQWQICGD

-614 WDTVGSYITTVVNI
+614 WDTVGSAITTIVNVI
-628 IRGVFDAATAIIRGD
+628 KGVFDVATAVIRGD

-648 DAVRGIWNAIGSFFS
+648 NAVRNIWNAIGSFFS

-668 IGGFFSGLVGRITGY
+668 IGSFFSGLVGRITGY
-683 FSNAGNSVKNAWN
+683 FSNAANGVRNTWN
-696 GVANWFGG
+696 GVVSWFAGL
-704 IPSRIAGFFANAGSL
+704 PSRIAGIFAGAGSW

-729 GLWDGLKSKWEGVK
+729 GLWDGLKSAWGNVT
-743 SWFGGIGDWIKAH
+743 SWVSGLGDWIKSH

-783 NGFASDVTRAINQVN
+783 SGFASDVTRAINQMN
-798 GRLGSMPLTLAYAAT
+798 GRLGSMPLTLAYTTAGDAA
-813 GADMQPAQ
+813 PAQ
-821 QINVNVEFSGV
+821 QITVNVTFSGV

-837 AVARQIRRVLDD
+837 GVARQINNLLDD
-849 YDTKRR
+849 YSAKRR

>member
-20 KAFEKTAKRA
+20 KAFEKTAKKA
-30 AAFGSFM
+30 AAFGSFV
-37 GNVAARGVE
+37 GNVAAKGVE

-65 VDKFKNTMSFAGLD
+65 VDKFKNTMRFAGID
-79 TGAIDKAAKD
+79 SSAIDKAAKD
-89 ARKYADETV
+89 ARRYADETV
-98 YGLDDIQNTVAQL
+98 YGLDDIQNTMAQL

-123 QAAGNLNAVAGGNAE
+123 QAAGNLNAVAGGNAD

-248 KPMVTAAMSAAAD
+248 KPMVTGAMGAAAEM
-261 TISTYAGRATKYMA
+261 ISTYAGRATKYMA
-275 DFGKAFTD
+275 DFGKAFTA

-297 GRALGSLAGAFG
+297 GRALGSLGGAFG

-315 NPFSADLSDASTA
+315 NPFNTDLSNASTA

-336 NTLTE
+336 NTLSE
-341 YVGAAS
+341 YAGAAS
-347 NKLRDVAAWLSTA
+347 NRLQDVAAWLSRA
-360 AQGLRDSGAAQAFL
+360 AQGLRDSGAANAFL

-387 ASAIRDV
+387 VAAIRDV

-417 VFKAAAGVV
+417 VFKTAAGIV
-426 SSMLDALKGLAQW
+426 SSMLDALNGLAQW
-439 AAANAPVIRTAIVG
+439 ASANAAMIRAAIVG
-453 IGAGFAAWK
+453 IGAAFAAFK
-462 IAPIVQNT
+462 IAP
-470 VGVVQNFVG
+470 VVQGAIGAMQNFIG

-494 QTLFNVALN
+494 QTLFNMALN
-503 ANPIGAIVTA
+503 ANPIGMIVTA

-534 WQGFM
+534 WASFM
-539 DWLGAAWQNLVTAL
+539 DWLAAAWQNLVAVL
-553 QPVIDAIGALWQ
+553 QPVIDAIGALWN
-565 SACEFAG
+565 SACEFAS

-585 WNAIQPV
+585 WAAIQPV

-597 DWIMVGWQTAGD
+597 DWITVQWQICGD

-614 WDTVGSYITTVVNI
+614 WDTVGSAITTIVNV
-628 IRGVFDAATAIIRGD
+628 IRGIFDVATAVIRGD

-648 DAVRGIWNAIGSFFS
+648 NAVRNIWNAIGSFFS

-668 IGGFFSGLVGRITGY
+668 IGSFFSGLVGRITGY
-683 FSNAGNSVKNAWN
+683 FSTAANGVRNTWN
-696 GVANWFGG
+696 GVVSWFAGL
-704 IPSRIAGFFANAGSL
+704 PSRIAGIFAGAGSW

-729 GLWDGLKSKWEGVK
+729 GLWDGLKSAWGNVT
-743 SWFGGIGDWIKAH
+743 SWVSGLGDWIKSH

-783 NGFASDVTRAINQVN
+783 SGFASDVTRAINQMN
-798 GRLGSMPLTLAYAAT
+798 GRLGSMPLTLAYTTAGDAA
-813 GADMQPAQ
+813 PAQ
-821 QINVNVEFSGV
+821 QITVNVTFSGV

-837 AVARQIRRVLDD
+837 GVARQINNLLDD
-849 YDTKRR
+849 YSAKRR

>member
-20 KAFEKTAKRA
+20 KAFEKTAKKA
-30 AAFGSFM
+30 AAFGSFV
-37 GNVAARGVE
+37 GNVAAKGVE

-65 VDKFKNTMSFAGLD
+65 VDKFKNTMRFAGID
-79 TGAIDKAAKD
+79 SSAIDKAAKD
-89 ARKYADETV
+89 ARRYADETV
-98 YGLDDIQNTVAQL
+98 YGLDDIQNTMAQL

-123 QAAGNLNAVAGGNAE
+123 QAAGNLNAVAGGNAD

-248 KPMVTAAMSAAAD
+248 KPMVTGAMGAAAEM
-261 TISTYAGRATKYMA
+261 ISTYAGRATKYMA
-275 DFGKAFTD
+275 DFGKAFTA

-297 GRALGSLAGAFG
+297 GRALGSLGRAFG

-315 NPFSADLSDASTA
+315 NPFNTDLSNASTA

-336 NTLTE
+336 NTLSE
-341 YVGAAS
+341 YAGAAS
-347 NKLRDVAAWLSTA
+347 NRLQDVAAWLSRA
-360 AQGLRDSGAAQAFL
+360 AQGLRDSGAANAFL

-387 ASAIRDV
+387 VSAIRDV

-417 VFKAAAGVV
+417 VFRAAAGIV
-426 SSMLDALKGLAQW
+426 SSMLDALNGLAQW
-439 AAANAPVIRTAIVG
+439 ASANAAMIRAAIVG
-453 IGAGFAAWK
+453 IGAAFAAFK
-462 IAPIVQNT
+462 IAP
-470 VGVVQNFVG
+470 VVQGAIGAMQNFIG

-494 QTLFNVALN
+494 QTLFNMALN
-503 ANPIGAIVTA
+503 ANPIGMIVTA

-520 LYAFFTQTETGRQA
+520 LYAFFTQTETGRAA

-539 DWLGAAWQNLVTAL
+539 DWLGAAWQNLVTVL
-553 QPVIDAIGALWQ
+553 QPVIDALGQLWN
-565 SACEFAG
+565 SAVEFAS
-572 ALWEAFSTRLAEI
+572 ALWEAFSARLAEI

-597 DWIMVGWQTAGD
+597 DWITLQWQICGD

-614 WDTVGSYITTVVNI
+614 WDTVGSAITTIVNVI
-628 IRGVFDAATAIIRGD
+628 KGVFDVATAVIRGD

-648 DAVRGIWNAIGSFFS
+648 NAVRNIWNAIGSFFS

-668 IGGFFSGLVGRITGY
+668 IGSFFSGLVGRITGY
-683 FSNAGNSVKNAWN
+683 FSNAANGVRNTWN
-696 GVANWFGG
+696 GVVSWFAGL
-704 IPSRIAGFFANAGSL
+704 PSRIAGIFAGAGSW

-729 GLWDGLKSKWEGVK
+729 GLWDGLKSAWGNVT
-743 SWFGGIGDWIKAH
+743 SWVSGLGDWIKSH

-783 NGFASDVTRAINQVN
+783 SGFASDVTRAINQMN
-798 GRLGSMPLTLAYAAT
+798 GRLGSMPLTLAYTTAGDAA
-813 GADMQPAQ
+813 PAQ
-821 QINVNVEFSGV
+821 QITVNVTFSGV

-837 AVARQIRRVLDD
+837 GVARQINNLLDD
-849 YDTKRR
+849 YSAKRR

>member
-30 AAFGSFM
+30 AAFGSFV
-37 GNVAARGVE
+37 GNVAAKGVE

-65 VDKFKNTMSFAGLD
+65 VDKFKNTMRFAGID
-79 TGAIDKAAKD
+79 SSAIDKAAKD
-89 ARKYADETV
+89 ARRYADETV
-98 YGLDDIQNTVAQL
+98 YGLDDIQNTMAQL

-123 QAAGNLNAVAGGNAE
+123 QAAGNLNAVAGGNAD

-202 FSQAL
+202 FAQAL

-248 KPMVTAAMSAAAD
+248 KPMVTGAMSAAAD
-261 TISTYAGRATKYMA
+261 MISTYAGRATAYMA
-275 DFGKAFTD
+275 DFGKAFTA
-283 GGVLETGKTMLTDI
+283 GGVLETGKTMLADI
-297 GRALGSLAGAFG
+297 GRALGSLGGAFG

-315 NPFSADLSDASTA
+315 NPFNTDLSNASTA

-336 NTLTE
+336 NTLSE
-341 YVGAAS
+341 YAGAAS
-347 NKLRDVAAWLSTA
+347 NRLQDVAAWLSRA
-360 AQGLRDSGAAQAFL
+360 AQGLRDSGAANAFL
-374 GVWNRIAPTLQAV
+374 GVWNRITPTLQAV
-387 ASAIRDV
+387 VAAIRDV

-402 SAMDTAANAGTTVGT
+402 SAMDTAANAGTTVGS
-417 VFKAAAGVV
+417 VFKTAAGIV
-426 SSMLDALKGLAQW
+426 SSMLDALNGLAQW
-439 AAANAPVIRTAIVG
+439 ASANAAMIRAAIVG
-453 IGAGFAAWK
+453 IGAAFAAFK
-462 IAPIVQNT
+462 IAP
-470 VGVVQNFVG
+470 VVQGAIGAMQNFIG

-494 QTLFNVALN
+494 QTLFNMAVN
-503 ANPIGAIVTA
+503 ANPIGMIVTA

-534 WQGFM
+534 WASFM
-539 DWLGAAWQNLVTAL
+539 DWLAAAWQNLVAVL
-553 QPVIDAIGALWQ
+553 QPVIDALGQLWN
-565 SACEFAG
+565 SAVEFAS

-597 DWIMVGWQTAGD
+597 DWIIVQWQICGD

-614 WDTVGSYITTVVNI
+614 WDTVGSAITTIVNVI
-628 IRGVFDAATAIIRGD
+628 KGVFDVATAVIRGD

-648 DAVRGIWNAIGSFFS
+648 NAVKGIWNAIGSFFS
-663 GLVGR
+663 GLGNR
-668 IGGFFSGLVGRITGY
+668 IAGFFSGACARIAGF
-683 FSNAGNSVKNAWN
+683 FSNAGNSVKGAWN
-696 GVANWFGG
+696 GVVSWFAGLPGRIVG
-704 IPSRIAGFFANAGSL
+704 IFAGAGSW
-719 LWNAGASIIN
+719 LWNAGSSIIN
-729 GLWDGLKSKWEGVK
+729 GLWDGLKSAWGNVT
-743 SWFGGIGDWIKAH
+743 SWVGGLGDWIKAH

-783 NGFASDVTRAINQVN
+783 SGFASDVTRAINQMN
-798 GRLGSMPLTLAYAAT
+798 GRLGSMPLTLAYTAN
-813 GADMQPAQ
+813 ADTTPAQ
-821 QINVNVEFSGV
+821 QITVNVRFDGLV
-832 VGDPE
+832 TDPE
-837 AVARQIRRVLDD
+837 GVARQINRLLDD
-849 YDTKRR
+849 YSRKRR

>member
-46 KLWDKL
+46 KLWNKL
-52 SSFSSDVIGMSDS
+52 GSFSSDVINMSDS
-65 VDKFKNTMSFAGLD
+65 VDKFKSTMRFAGID
-79 TGAIDKAAKD
+79 SSAIDKAAKD
-89 ARKYADETV
+89 ARRYADETV
-98 YGLDDIQNTVAQL
+98 YGLDDIQNTMAQL

-123 QAAGNLNAVAGGNAE
+123 QAAGNLNAVAGGNAD

-248 KPMVTAAMSAAAD
+248 KPMVTGAMGAAAEM
-261 TISTYAGRATKYMA
+261 ISTYAGRATKYMA
-275 DFGKAFTD
+275 DFGKAFTA

-297 GRALGSLAGAFG
+297 GRALGSLGGAFG

-315 NPFSADLSDASTA
+315 NPFNTDLSNASTA

-336 NTLTE
+336 NTLSE
-341 YVGAAS
+341 YAGAAS
-347 NKLRDVAAWLSTA
+347 NRLQDVAAWLSRA
-360 AQGLRDSGAAQAFL
+360 AQGLRDSGAANAFL

-387 ASAIRDV
+387 VAAIHNV

-417 VFKAAAGVV
+417 VFKTAAGIV
-426 SSMLDALKGLAQW
+426 SSMLDALNGLAQW
-439 AAANAPVIRTAIVG
+439 ASANAAMIRAAIVG
-453 IGAGFAAWK
+453 IGVAFAAFK
-462 IAPIVQNT
+462 IAP
-470 VGVVQNFVG
+470 VVQGAIGAMQNFIG

-494 QTLFNVALN
+494 QTLFNMALN
-503 ANPIGAIVTA
+503 ANPIGMIVTA

-520 LYAFFTQTETGRQA
+520 LYAFFTQTETGRAA
-534 WQGFM
+534 WQGFT
-539 DWLGAAWQNLVTAL
+539 DWLGAAWQNLVTVL
-553 QPVIDAIGALWQ
+553 QPVIDALGQLWN
-565 SACEFAG
+565 SAVQFAG
-572 ALWEAFSTRLAEI
+572 ALWEAFSARLAEI

-597 DWIMVGWQTAGD
+597 DWITLQWQICGD

-614 WDTVGSYITTVVNI
+614 WDTVGSAITTIVNVI
-628 IRGVFDAATAIIRGD
+628 KGVFDVATAVIRGD

-648 DAVRGIWNAIGSFFS
+648 NAVRNIWNAIGSFFS

-668 IGGFFSGLVGRITGY
+668 IGSFFSGLVGRITGY
-683 FSNAGNSVKNAWN
+683 FSNAANGVRNTWN
-696 GVANWFGG
+696 GVVSWFAGL
-704 IPSRIAGFFANAGSL
+704 PSRIAGIFAGAGSW

-729 GLWDGLKSKWEGVK
+729 GLWDGLKSAWGNVT
-743 SWFGGIGDWIKAH
+743 SWVSGLGDWIKSH

-783 NGFASDVTRAINQVN
+783 SGFAGDVTRAINQMN
-798 GRLGSMPLTLAYAAT
+798 GRLGSMPLTLAYTAN
-813 GADMQPAQ
+813 ADTTPAQ
-821 QINVNVEFSGV
+821 QITVNVRFDGLV
-832 VGDPE
+832 TDPE
-837 AVARQIRRVLDD
+837 GVARQINRLLDD
-849 YDTKRR
+849 YSRKRR

>member
-20 KAFEKTAKRA
+20 KAFEKTAKKA
-30 AAFGSFM
+30 AAFGSFV
-37 GNVAARGVE
+37 GNVAAKGVE

-52 SSFSSDVIGMSDS
+52 SSFSSDVINMSDS
-65 VDKFKNTMSFAGLD
+65 VDKFKSTMRFAGID
-79 TGAIDKAAKD
+79 SSAIDKAAKD
-89 ARKYADETV
+89 ARRYADETV
-98 YGLDDIQNTVAQL
+98 YGLDDIQNTMAQL

-123 QAAGNLNAVAGGNAE
+123 QAAGNLNAVAGGNAD

-248 KPMVTAAMSAAAD
+248 KPMVTGAMGAAAEM
-261 TISTYAGRATKYMA
+261 ISTYAGRATKYMA
-275 DFGKAFTD
+275 DFGKAFTA

-297 GRALGSLAGAFG
+297 GRALGSLGNAFG

-315 NPFSADLSDASTA
+315 NPFNTDLSNASTA

-336 NTLTE
+336 NTLSE
-341 YVGAAS
+341 YAGAAS
-347 NKLRDVAAWLSTA
+347 NRLQDVAAWLSRA
-360 AQGLRDSGAAQAFL
+360 AQGLRDSGAANAFL

-387 ASAIRDV
+387 VSAIRDV

-402 SAMDTAANAGTTVGT
+402 SAMDTAANAGTTVGS
-417 VFKAAAGVV
+417 VFKTAAGIV
-426 SSMLDALKGLAQW
+426 SSMLDALNGLAQW
-439 AAANAPVIRTAIVG
+439 ASANAAMIRAAIVG
-453 IGAGFAAWK
+453 IGAAFAAFK
-462 IAPIVQNT
+462 IAP
-470 VGVVQNFVG
+470 VVQGAIGAMQNFIG

-494 QTLFNVALN
+494 QTLFNMALN
-503 ANPIGAIVTA
+503 ANPIGMIVTA

-520 LYAFFTQTETGRQA
+520 LYAFFTQTETGRAA

-539 DWLGAAWQNLVTAL
+539 DWLGAAWQNLVTVL
-553 QPVIDAIGALWQ
+553 QPVIDALGQLWN
-565 SACEFAG
+565 SAVEFAS
-572 ALWEAFSTRLAEI
+572 ALWEAFSARLAEI

-597 DWIMVGWQTAGD
+597 DWITVQWQICGD

-614 WDTVGSYITTVVNI
+614 WDTVGSAITTIVNVI
-628 IRGVFDAATAIIRGD
+628 KGVFDVATAVIRGD

-648 DAVRGIWNAIGSFFS
+648 NAVRNIWNAIGSFFS

-668 IGGFFSGLVGRITGY
+668 IGSFFSGLVGRITGY
-683 FSNAGNSVKNAWN
+683 FSNAANGVRNTWN
-696 GVANWFGG
+696 GVVSWFAGL
-704 IPSRIAGFFANAGSL
+704 PSRIAGIFAGAGSW

-729 GLWDGLKSKWEGVK
+729 GLWDGLKSAWGNVT
-743 SWFGGIGDWIKAH
+743 SWVSGLGDWIKSH

-783 NGFASDVTRAINQVN
+783 SGFASDVTRAINQMN
-798 GRLGSMPLTLAYAAT
+798 GRLGSMPLTLAYTTAGDAAS
-813 GADMQPAQ
+813 AQ
-821 QINVNVEFSGV
+821 QITVNVEFNGV
-832 VGDPE
+832 VSDPE
-837 AVARQIRRVLDD
+837 GTARQITKLLHD
-849 YDTKRR
+849 YSAKRR

>member
-20 KAFEKTAKRA
+20 KAFEKTAKKA
-30 AAFGSFM
+30 AAFGSFV
-37 GNVAARGVE
+37 GNVAAKGVE

-65 VDKFKNTMSFAGLD
+65 VDKFKNTMRFAGID
-79 TGAIDKAAKD
+79 SSAIDKAAKD
-89 ARKYADETV
+89 ARRYADETV
-98 YGLDDIQNTVAQL
+98 YGLDDIQNTMAQL

-123 QAAGNLNAVAGGNAE
+123 QAAGNLNAVAGGNAD

-248 KPMVTAAMSAAAD
+248 KPMVTGAMGAAAEM
-261 TISTYAGRATKYMA
+261 ISTYAGRATKYMA
-275 DFGKAFTD
+275 DFGKAFTA

-297 GRALGSLAGAFG
+297 GRALGSLGGAFG

-315 NPFSADLSDASTA
+315 NPFNTDLSNASTA

-336 NTLTE
+336 NTLSE
-341 YVGAAS
+341 YAGAAS
-347 NKLRDVAAWLSTA
+347 NRLQDVAAWLSRA
-360 AQGLRDSGAAQAFL
+360 AQGLRDSGAANAFL

-387 ASAIRDV
+387 VAAIRDV

-417 VFKAAAGVV
+417 VFKTAAGIV
-426 SSMLDALKGLAQW
+426 SSMLDALNGLAQW
-439 AAANAPVIRTAIVG
+439 ASANAAMIRAAIVG
-453 IGAGFAAWK
+453 IGAAFAAFK
-462 IAPIVQNT
+462 IAP
-470 VGVVQNFVG
+470 VVQGAIGAMQNFIG

-494 QTLFNVALN
+494 QTLFNMALN
-503 ANPIGAIVTA
+503 ANPIGMIVTA

-534 WQGFM
+534 WASFM
-539 DWLGAAWQNLVTAL
+539 DWLAAAWQNLVAVL
-553 QPVIDAIGALWQ
+553 QPVIDAIGALWN
-565 SACEFAG
+565 SACEFAS
-572 ALWEAFSTRLAEI
+572 ALWEAFRDRKS
-585 WNAIQPV
+585 
-592 LQPVI
+592 
-597 DWIMVGWQTAGD
+597 
-609 AIKLV
+609 
-614 WDTVGSYITTVVNI
+614 VV
-628 IRGVFDAATAIIRGD
+628 
-643 WQAAG
+643 
-648 DAVRGIWNAIGSFFS
+648 
-663 GLVGR
+663 
-668 IGGFFSGLVGRITGY
+668 
-683 FSNAGNSVKNAWN
+683 
-696 GVANWFGG
+696 
-704 IPSRIAGFFANAGSL
+704 
-719 LWNAGASIIN
+719 
-729 GLWDGLKSKWEGVK
+729 
-743 SWFGGIGDWIKAH
+743 
-756 KGPPS
+756 
-761 YDKVLLTENGRLIM
+761 
-775 QGFARGLR
+775 
-783 NGFASDVTRAINQVN
+783 
-798 GRLGSMPLTLAYAAT
+798 
-813 GADMQPAQ
+813 
-821 QINVNVEFSGV
+821 
-832 VGDPE
+832 
-837 AVARQIRRVLDD
+837 
-849 YDTKRR
+849 

>member
-52 SSFSSDVIGMSDS
+52 SSFSSDVINMSDS
-65 VDKFKNTMSFAGLD
+65 VDKFKSTMRFAGID
-79 TGAIDKAAKD
+79 SSAIDKAAKD
-89 ARKYADETV
+89 ARRYADETV
-98 YGLDDIQNTVAQL
+98 YGLDDIQNTMAQL

-123 QAAGNLNAVAGGNAE
+123 QAAGNLNAVAGGNAD

-248 KPMVTAAMSAAAD
+248 KPMVTGAMGAAAEM
-261 TISTYAGRATKYMA
+261 ISTYAGRATKYMA
-275 DFGKAFTD
+275 DFGKAFTA

-297 GRALGSLAGAFG
+297 GRALGSLGGAFG

-315 NPFSADLSDASTA
+315 NPFNTDLSNASTA

-336 NTLTE
+336 NTLSE
-341 YVGAAS
+341 YAGVAS
-347 NKLRDVAAWLSTA
+347 NRLQDVAAWLSRA
-360 AQGLRDSGAAQAFL
+360 AQGLRDSGAANAFL

-387 ASAIRDV
+387 VAAIHNV

-417 VFKAAAGVV
+417 VFKTAAGIV
-426 SSMLDALKGLAQW
+426 SSMLDALNGLAQW
-439 AAANAPVIRTAIVG
+439 ASANAAMIRAAIVG
-453 IGAGFAAWK
+453 IGAAFAAFK
-462 IAPIVQNT
+462 IAP
-470 VGVVQNFVG
+470 VVQGAIGAMQNFIG

-494 QTLFNVALN
+494 QTLFNMALN
-503 ANPIGAIVTA
+503 ANPIGMIVTA

-520 LYAFFTQTETGRQA
+520 LYAFFTQTETGRAA

-539 DWLGAAWQNLVTAL
+539 DWLGAAWQNLVTVL
-553 QPVIDAIGALWQ
+553 QPVIDALGQLWN
-565 SACEFAG
+565 SAVEFAS
-572 ALWEAFSTRLAEI
+572 ALWEAFSARLAEI

-597 DWIMVGWQTAGD
+597 DWITLQWQICGD

-614 WDTVGSYITTVVNI
+614 WDTVGSAITTIVNVI
-628 IRGVFDAATAIIRGD
+628 KGVFDVATAVIRGD

-648 DAVRGIWNAIGSFFS
+648 NAVRNIWNAIGSFFS

-668 IGGFFSGLVGRITGY
+668 IGSFFSGLVGRITGY
-683 FSNAGNSVKNAWN
+683 FSNAANGVRNTWN
-696 GVANWFGG
+696 GVVSWFAGL
-704 IPSRIAGFFANAGSL
+704 PSRIAGIFAGAGSW

-729 GLWDGLKSKWEGVK
+729 GLWDGLKSAWGNVT
-743 SWFGGIGDWIKAH
+743 SWVSGLGDWIKSH

-783 NGFASDVTRAINQVN
+783 SGFASDVTRAINQMN
-798 GRLGSMPLTLAYAAT
+798 GRLGSMPLTLAYTTAGDAA
-813 GADMQPAQ
+813 PAQ
-821 QINVNVEFSGV
+821 QITVNVEFNGV
-832 VGDPE
+832 VSDPE
-837 AVARQIRRVLDD
+837 GTARQIAKLLND
-849 YDTKRR
+849 YSAKRR